1 MRKKREDQIVGTMS
15 EEAPLLNNEADH
27 PHDVVWEK
35 NGRRVVAMD
44 SARYVDN
51 RNRDRDVVVP
61 SSYLGVLPARLMA
74 PHRPRAVIGHDGC
87 IGKDGAGIAGLWYLE
102 AIGIP
107 AAAADGMTAE
117 LGNGIDLYE
126 TGIISRVNI
135 LAERAGV
142 KEGMTVSEAAEM
154 LIVNDPGDI
163 SAGTKI
169 RRESMATSDSGREII
184 VTDSIVFA
192 LPEDTNNVLVTAG
205 HTGRSGAKFLLEV
218 SPHGFICSDGGMSK
232 NQAGIAGLE
241 TTAEHGLA
249 GACCDAWSAPVGD
262 AFKAYDEGIISACN
276 QPARDRGVEIGMT
289 VKDAAFALLSEKE

>member
-1 MRKKREDQIVGTMS
+1 MA
-15 EEAPLLNNEADH
+15 EEAPLLNDEADH

-35 NGRRVVAMD
+35 DGRRVVAMD
-44 SARYVDN
+44 SARYVDS
-51 RNRDRDVVVP
+51 RNRDCDVVVP

-126 TGIISRVNI
+126 TGVISRVNI

-142 KEGMTVSEAAEM
+142 TEGMTVAEAAEV
-154 LIVNDPGDI
+154 LITNDPGDV

-169 RRESMATSDSGREII
+169 RRESMATSDTGREII

-232 NQAGIAGLE
+232 NKAGIAGLE
-241 TTAEHGLA
+241 TTEEYGLA

-262 AFKAYDEGIISACN
+262 AFKAYLEGTISACN
-276 QPARDRGVEIGMT
+276 QPARDRGVEIGMS
-289 VKDAAFALLSEKE
+289 VKDAAFALLQERKTG

>member
-1 MRKKREDQIVGTMS
+1 MA
-15 EEAPLLNNEADH
+15 EEAPLLNDEADH
-27 PHDVVWEK
+27 PHDVMWE
-35 NGRRVVAMD
+35 NDGRRVVAMD
-44 SARYVDN
+44 SARYVDG
-51 RNRDRDVVVP
+51 RNRDCDVVVP

-107 AAAADGMTAE
+107 AAAADGMSAE

-142 KEGMTVSEAAEM
+142 TEGMSVSEAAEI
-154 LIVNDPGDI
+154 LISNDPGDI
-163 SAGTKI
+163 TAGTKI
-169 RRESMATSDSGREII
+169 RRESVLTSDTGREII

-192 LPEDTNNVLVTAG
+192 LPEDSKNVLVTAG

-232 NQAGIAGLE
+232 NKAGIAGLE
-241 TTAEHGLA
+241 TTEAHGLA

-262 AFKAYDEGIISACN
+262 AFKAYYEGSISACN
-276 QPARDRGVEIGMT
+276 QPARDRGVEVGMS
-289 VKDAAFALLSEKE
+289 VRDAALALLQEVVND

>member
-1 MRKKREDQIVGTMS
+1 MA
-15 EEAPLLNNEADH
+15 EEAPLLNDEADH
-27 PHDVVWEK
+27 PHEVVLEA
-35 NGRRVVAMD
+35 GDGRVVAMD
-44 SARYVDN
+44 SARYVDG
-51 RNRDRDVVVP
+51 RNRDGDVVVP

-102 AIGIP
+102 ALGIP
-107 AAAADGMTAE
+107 AAAADGMSAE
-117 LGNGIDLYE
+117 LGNGLDLYE
-126 TGIISRVNI
+126 TGVISRVNI
-135 LAERAGV
+135 LAERCGIA
-142 KEGMTVSEAAEM
+142 EGMSVKDAARLLLDNE
-154 LIVNDPGDI
+154 PGDV

-169 RRESMATSDSGREII
+169 RRQRMAVSDTGREII

-232 NQAGIAGLE
+232 NNAGITGLE
-241 TTAEHGLA
+241 TTEDHGLA

-262 AFKAYDEGIISACN
+262 AFKAFEEGMISACN
-276 QPARDRGVEIGMT
+276 GPARDRGVAVGMT
-289 VKDAAFALLSEKE
+289 VRDAAYALLREPG

>member
-1 MRKKREDQIVGTMS
+1 MV
-15 EEAPLLNNEADH
+15 EEAPLLNEESDH
-27 PHDVVWEK
+27 PHDVVFENSK
-35 NGRRVVAMD
+35 GRVVAMD
-44 SARYVDN
+44 SARYVDG
-51 RNRDRDVVVP
+51 RNTTRDVVVP

-74 PHRPRAVIGHDGC
+74 PHRPRAVIAHDGC

-107 AAAADGMTAE
+107 AAAAAGMSAE
-117 LGNGIDLYE
+117 LGNGMDLYE
-126 TGIISRVNI
+126 KGTISRINI

-142 KEGMTVSEAAEM
+142 KEGMSVIEAAKVLLE
-154 LIVNDPGDI
+154 NDPGDI

-169 RRESMATSDSGREII
+169 RRESAATSDTGREII

-192 LPEDTNNVLVTAG
+192 LPEDNKNVLVTAG

-232 NQAGIAGLE
+232 NNAGIAGLE
-241 TTAEHGLA
+241 TTQEHGLA

-262 AFKAYDEGIISACN
+262 AFKAFEEGTISACN
-276 QPARDRGVEIGMT
+276 DIAAKRGVEIGMT
-289 VKDAAFALLSEKE
+289 VREAAFKLLNEVNE